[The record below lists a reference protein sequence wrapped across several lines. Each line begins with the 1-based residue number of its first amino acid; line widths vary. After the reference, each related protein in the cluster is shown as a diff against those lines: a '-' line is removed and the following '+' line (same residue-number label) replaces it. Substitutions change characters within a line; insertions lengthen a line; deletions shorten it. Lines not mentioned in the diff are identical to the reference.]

1 MFFVLCTS
9 VSSTQQPLSVP
20 FRHQQLCFLF
30 INFDPELS
38 NHSKNNYFVQ
48 NETFCRWM
56 TYFDLG
62 TQSWVSPPPRT
73 LVSRRYIG
81 PIYQRKT
88 FISPSYQWENF
99 ERTNYVTN
107 LAINEKTLKEPIT
120 WLNVILSSLI
130 NLSSHL
136 IFNGI
141 SLKTLVM
148 TYLSFEIYLY
158 VINDKDNIY
167 QRNDLQWLGIL
178 NRTFQMCIIIVIMN
192 LVSRRKYSRWSKAG
206 MGKTITSSTTRSLAP
221 GFSLSLTWQR

>member
-1 MFFVLCTS
+1 MKKLWKNQLRDYILRICSQSTTCFKTS
-9 VSSTQQPLSVP
+9 WSVDFNIQGPL
-20 FRHQQLCFLF
+20 
-30 INFDPELS
+30 
-38 NHSKNNYFVQ
+38 Y
-48 NETFCRWM
+48 
-56 TYFDLG
+56 
-62 TQSWVSPPPRT
+62 
-73 LVSRRYIG
+73 LV
-81 PIYQRKT
+81 
-88 FISPSYQWENF
+88 
-99 ERTNYVTN
+99 
-107 LAINEKTLKEPIT
+107 
-120 WLNVILSSLI
+120 NVILSSLI

-192 LVSRRKYSRWSKAG
+192 LVSRRKYSRWSKAV

-221 GFSLSLTWQR
+221 GFSLSSTWQRYTMLLPFLKKNIQSIFISILQGYNVFFQIYFRAATCPALIVSSSMDNLSMLWSRVPRFMAFRSRMNK